1 MICRA
6 YQRQPG
12 LRQPLGHCRH
22 TSSALGSADTG
33 GPRSFSR
40 NSRSKGEPRGRRCR
54 CRGAGC
60 VSCPRAPRLRS
71 ALWAP
76 GISISLSI
84 TACWIGAVSLSAQRM
99 RWLPEAQC
107 QLPSYRAA
115 CLAQSWPCRDPAL
128 HVRGSQ
134 RLAQGLLQGGIRSH
148 SQRGLCLL
156 PPGSLASGPPPPA
169 CPPSVSLVQ
178 VDSESRGRA
187 AAPPGNLVGLRR
199 ACRQQPGCGLSVRV
213 CRAQLLT
220 GKGPMGLSALRVDA
234 RSSLPLRQEGDP
246 VLCPLHTH
254 APRGPRA
261 WRVPKA

>member
-156 PPGSLASGPPPPA
+156 PPGSLASGPPRPPPA
-169 CPPSVSLVQ
+169 RPPCLS
-178 VDSESRGRA
+178 
-187 AAPPGNLVGLRR
+187 
-199 ACRQQPGCGLSVRV
+199 CR
-213 CRAQLLT
+213 LT
-220 GKGPMGLSALRVDA
+220 AKAVAVL
-234 RSSLPLRQEGDP
+234 LPLLGTSWVFGALAVNSQAVAFQYVFAALNSLQVRARWDCR
-246 VLCPLHTH
+246 LCGWT
-254 APRGPRA
+254 RGA
-261 WRVPKA
+261 ACL